1 MPAIRG
7 AAGAAVSRTDVKKS
21 LIIEGAR
28 SVFLR
33 SGFEGTS
40 MDAVAAEAGV
50 SKMTVYRH
58 YGSKEALF
66 AGVIAA
72 LCERIVDDDLQLVF
86 NRPPEQALRLFARKM
101 IDIVFDQD
109 TIELHRIVVAE
120 SRRFPKLGRL
130 FYASG
135 PQACIEAL
143 QRYFRDHSSDR
154 QFKVTQPRQAAEQFL
169 ELLRGYDHLRI
180 MLGIQATLGPAEI
193 ERRIDGAVRHVL
205 AVPKNQRMR
214 RSRIP
219 GRLQ

>member
-1 MPAIRG
+1 
-7 AAGAAVSRTDVKKS
+7 
-21 LIIEGAR
+21 
-28 SVFLR
+28 
-33 SGFEGTS
+33 

-101 IDIVFDQD
+101 IEIVFDQD

-130 FYASG
+130 FYSSG

-143 QRYFRDHSSDR
+143 QRYFRDHSHDR
-154 QFKVTQPRQAAEQFL
+154 QFKVTQPRRAAEQFL

-180 MLGIQATLGPAEI
+180 MLGVQTTLAPAEM

-205 AVPKNQRMR
+205 ALPSNQRMR
-214 RSRIP
+214 RSR
-219 GRLQ
+219 GLSRLR

>member
-1 MPAIRG
+1 M
-7 AAGAAVSRTDVKKS
+7 
-21 LIIEGAR
+21 
-28 SVFLR
+28 

-86 NRPPEQALRLFARKM
+86 NQPPEQALRLFARKM

-135 PQACIEAL
+135 PHACIEAL

-180 MLGIQATLGPAEI
+180 ILGVQTTLAPAEI

-205 AVPKNQRMR
+205 ALPSSQRIR
-214 RSRIP
+214 RSRRL